1 MKGKTLTNKAR
12 TIISTVLVVY
22 AFTVAVNL
30 GEFWPFSIYP
40 MFSQGGNPWSRA
52 LVREIPEGEQ
62 ISWDRTDLDNLPG
75 IPYGVSSNGVD
86 AIDLANFVSKTETWN
101 TTRVRALSFMLLS
114 GVEDARKLQVFRV
127 QANLDDADNVVIRAT
142 PYLIVSNDSNFVN
155 PGIQP

>member
-1 MKGKTLTNKAR
+1 MKSKALTNKAR

-22 AFTVAVNL
+22 ALTVAMNL

-62 ISWDRTDLDNLPG
+62 VSWEMTDLDNLPG
-75 IPYGVSSNGVD
+75 LPYGVASNGVD
-86 AIDLANFVSKTETWN
+86 PIDLANFVSKTQTWN
-101 TTRVRALSFMLLS
+101 SVRVSALSFMLLA
-114 GVEDARKLQVFRV
+114 GVEESKKLQVFRV
-127 QANLDDADNVVIRAT
+127 QANLDDADNVIIRAT
-142 PYLIVSNDSNFVN
+142 PYLVVSNDSNFVN